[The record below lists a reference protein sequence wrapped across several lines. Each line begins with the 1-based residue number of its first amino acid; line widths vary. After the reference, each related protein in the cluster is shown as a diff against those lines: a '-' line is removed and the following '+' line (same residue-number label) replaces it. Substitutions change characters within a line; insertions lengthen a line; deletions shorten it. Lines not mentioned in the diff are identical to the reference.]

1 MSERLS
7 KEHLYN
13 LRNRIEMISVIIDI
27 LELVY
32 KTHDG
37 QFRFMCP
44 ICKDFDSAVNI
55 RTNLARCFR
64 CERNF
69 NPIDMVMIVKHYSFI
84 QAVQYLHPILHRIE
98 MRTPNSDHSRG

>member
-1 MSERLS
+1 
-7 KEHLYN
+7 
-13 LRNRIEMISVIIDI
+13 MISVIIDI
-27 LELVY
+27 LEFVY

-37 QFRFMCP
+37 HFRFMCP
-44 ICKDFDSAVNI
+44 ICKDFDSAVNT

-84 QAVQYLHPILHRIE
+84 QAVQYLEPILRRIE
-98 MRTPNSDHSRG
+98 MRTSKTDHS

>member
-1 MSERLS
+1 MSEKLS
-7 KEHLYN
+7 KEQLYN

-37 QFRFMCP
+37 QFRFMFP
-44 ICKDFDSAVNI
+44 ICKDFDSAVNTS
-55 RTNLARCFR
+55 TNLARCFR

-84 QAVQYLHPILHRIE
+84 QAAKYLQPILRRIE
-98 MRTPNSDHSRG
+98 IRTSKTAHSRE